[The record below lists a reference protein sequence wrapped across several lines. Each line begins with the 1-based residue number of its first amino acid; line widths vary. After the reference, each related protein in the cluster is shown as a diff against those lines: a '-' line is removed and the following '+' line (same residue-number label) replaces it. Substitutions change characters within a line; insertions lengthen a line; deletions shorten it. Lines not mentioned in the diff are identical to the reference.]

1 MNNCDDRITAQ
12 LLFELGWQFF
22 YRFFAI
28 YERLKRNSS
37 RPENVGCSAFRRVS
51 FAVSATK
58 RTTGAG
64 GEFGLRLC
72 CGAWVELGTGNEVI
86 QGNVEDLGHGDQQA
100 QAGSTTGLFVHA
112 QSAGADG
119 KFLG

>member
-1 MNNCDDRITAQ
+1 MY
-12 LLFELGWQFF
+12 LFSVCEH
-22 YRFFAI
+22 
-28 YERLKRNSS
+28 S
-37 RPENVGCSAFRRVS
+37 ENVSCRAFRRLL
-51 FAVSATK
+51 FAVSTTK

-86 QGNVEDLGHGDQQA
+86 KGNIEDLGHGDQQV
-100 QAGSTTGLFVHA
+100 QAGSSARLFVHS
-112 QSAGADG
+112 QCAGADR